1 MKLCEFDVGKDV
13 DITAHSMRTLT
24 LLLAG
29 LMAAGVS
36 MPGMASTLAA
46 PQQDQRPV
54 FRSSA
59 ARVTL
64 AVTVRDRRGRPVTNL
79 TPADFSLLDRG
90 QPRVIQEFS
99 RDAAPVGIALLADVS
114 GSMDVAEKKAAT
126 RQIASQ
132 LVASL
137 RAGEDQVGLFA
148 FDRGLEEVQALGP
161 APGTILEGLDKISP
175 YGRTSLFDA
184 IADTGRRLA
193 ASAGP
198 RRAVVVLTDGY
209 DNASR
214 MTPEEVSAFASSI
227 DVPVYVI
234 VVHSPFDRAGTHS
247 LIQPSLSELR
257 DGPLGNLARWTGG
270 DILMPVTPAELVT
283 TMVQF
288 VSELRHQYLMAFEP
302 GREPGWHALELR
314 TRRSDLIVR
323 ARSGYLV
330 PGMPGA
336 ISSTGLTR

>member
-13 DITAHSMRTLT
+13 DITAHRMRTLT

-36 MPGMASTLAA
+36 MPGMASTLPA

-64 AVTVRDRRGRPVTNL
+64 AVTVRDRRGRPVTDL
-79 TPADFSLLDRG
+79 TRADFSLLDRG
-90 QPRVIQEFS
+90 QPRVIQDFS

-148 FDRGLEEVQALGP
+148 FDRGLEEIQALDVRHFV
-161 APGTILEGLDKISP
+161 PGHGNLMI
-175 YGRTSLFDA
+175 
-184 IADTGRRLA
+184 
-193 ASAGP
+193 
-198 RRAVVVLTDGY
+198 
-209 DNASR
+209 
-214 MTPEEVSAFASSI
+214 
-227 DVPVYVI
+227 
-234 VVHSPFDRAGTHS
+234 
-247 LIQPSLSELR
+247 LR
-257 DGPLGNLARWTGG
+257 DVVNLRDAMLSFYEGVKKGFRNG
-270 DILMPVTPAELVT
+270 
-283 TMVQF
+283 Q
-288 VSELRHQYLMAFEP
+288 SESEIRQSLDLSIWNKLERSHVIGRNINRAYLEVEKESFDE
-302 GREPGWHALELR
+302 
-314 TRRSDLIVR
+314 
-323 ARSGYLV
+323 
-330 PGMPGA
+330 
-336 ISSTGLTR
+336 